1 MKWDKRLRLLSW
13 IFFALMW
20 IAVIWYIVVSQGYE
34 GIDDPRILP
43 FFAFLGLFLTFQA
56 GAVYVDRLEKERIR
70 TAGIPAKATVISC
83 ESTGRLVMNRP
94 ELRIELEVQP
104 PWGIPFTATTEHI
117 VPYPDLFR
125 VEPGK
130 TVNVYFLDG
139 SGDVTLA
146 DL

>member
-1 MKWDKRLRLLSW
+1 MKWDKRIRVLSW

-20 IAVIWYIVVSQGYE
+20 IAVIWYMVVSQGYE

-43 FFAFLGLFLTFQA
+43 FFAFLGLFLNFQV

-70 TAGIPAKATVISC
+70 ISGIPAKALVIRY
-83 ESTGRLVMNRP
+83 ESTGRLIMNRP

-104 PWGIPFTATTEHI
+104 PGGIPFTATVEHI
-117 VPYPDLFR
+117 VPYPDLIR
-125 VEPGK
+125 VEPGNL
-130 TVNVYFLDG
+130 VQVFFLEG
-139 SGDVTLA
+139 SSDIVLA